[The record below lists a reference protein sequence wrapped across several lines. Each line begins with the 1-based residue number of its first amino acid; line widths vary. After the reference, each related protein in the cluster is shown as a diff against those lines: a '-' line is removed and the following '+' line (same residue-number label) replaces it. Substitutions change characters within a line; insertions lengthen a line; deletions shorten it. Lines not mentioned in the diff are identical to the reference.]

1 MPEKLSGS
9 EPMTT
14 RWQRVLVDSWT
25 RRGPLSFLLRPLSF
39 GTGLLVMLRRHLY
52 RLGVCKT
59 QRVGVPVIVVGSV
72 FAGGSGKTP
81 VVVEIVRHLRSHGL
95 RPGVVSRGY
104 GRISRA
110 CLQVHDDSRVA
121 AVGDEPLLIRQL
133 TAAPVFV
140 ATTRIAAA
148 RALLAVFPD
157 TDVLLCDDGLQ
168 HLALQ
173 RDIEVCVFDER
184 VAGNGLLL
192 PAGPLREPW
201 PRRCDLI
208 LAPHRLTGYDSH
220 IVQRSLCDLA
230 TRRDG
235 TSVALEQL
243 ARAVGEAR
251 SALWAVAGIAR
262 PDQFFNML
270 RARGLVLQGTIAL
283 PDHARVSPQDLLPA
297 GANTLLCTQKDAEKV
312 WPLRPE
318 ALAVGLRL
326 QLEAGFWTALDRL
339 LVERC
344 GAKLSS
350 DDGHPT
356 A

>member
-1 MPEKLSGS
+1 MAQAELAHGSCQKTPDIELLDELS
-9 EPMTT
+9 
-14 RWQRVLVDSWT
+14 L
-25 RRGPLSFLLRPLSF
+25 
-39 GTGLLVMLRRHLY
+39 GLFVLRRLLY
-52 RLGVCKT
+52 RLGICRT
-59 QRVGVPVIVVGSV
+59 QHVGVPVIVVGSV
-72 FAGGSGKTP
+72 IAGGSGKTP
-81 VVVEIVRHLRSHGL
+81 VVVEIVRHLHARGL

-110 CLQVHDDSRVA
+110 CLQVHDDSPVA

-148 RALLAVFPD
+148 RALLAKFPD
-157 TDVLLCDDGLQ
+157 TDILLCDDGLQ

-173 RDIEVCVFDER
+173 RELEICVFDER

-201 PRRCDLI
+201 PRRCDLVV
-208 LAPHRLTGYDSH
+208 APHRLKGCDSH
-220 IVQRSLCDLA
+220 IVQRSLSDFA
-230 TRRDG
+230 TRQDG
-235 TSVALEQL
+235 TTVALEQL
-243 ARAVGEAR
+243 ALAVGDGR
-251 SALWAVAGIAR
+251 PALWAVAGIAR
-262 PDQFFNML
+262 PEQFFNML
-270 RARGLVLQGTIAL
+270 RARGLVLQGSIAL
-283 PDHARVSPQDLLPA
+283 PDHAMVSAPDLLPA
-297 GANTLLCTQKDAEKV
+297 GANTLLCTQKDAEKI
-312 WPLRPE
+312 WAIRPE

-326 QLEAGFWTALDRL
+326 HLEAGFWTALDRL